1 MRNEK
6 MYGGGGVVKKGKWKF
21 LKGNVYQKSLIH
33 IINV

>member
-6 MYGGGGVVKKGKWKF
+6 IYGGGGVVKKGEWEF
-21 LKGNVYQKSLIH
+21 LKGKVYQKSLIH